1 MRLQEK
7 FASMKAWL
15 EKQPKT
21 FKQGMS
27 AFLVLVLVFGMI
39 SAARANGACAV
50 EVDGQ
55 IVAVVKNKAVA
66 EAVVNSLVKE
76 QQDKVPNVKSLQ
88 KITYKKTGSQTDL
101 VSEEELKQLLAQRL
115 TFEATAAGIEVN
127 GSLKVAVKDKATA
140 ETVLE
145 KLKQSFQ
152 VGSDFKVDFQEKVA
166 VVEVPVKAERV
177 LSPEAAL
184 NRLKGESD
192 TPRYYTVKEGD
203 TLWDIALACKVSPDD
218 LLANNPG
225 FEPEKMQIGQKIK
238 MVGVPEP
245 IINVVAV
252 AEKTVK
258 EDIVLAQQVRKNST
272 LPFGR
277 TKVIQKGEIGQ
288 KEVTYKI
295 IAVNGLETERT
306 ILSEKILKEA
316 KPQIIE
322 RSAQTMVASRGYRP
336 GGAILSP
343 FGMRNGRMHTGID
356 LGRPYGSPVGA
367 YNSGRVIRAGW
378 YGGYGKCVD
387 ISHGNG
393 IVTRYAHLSTINVSV
408 GQSVERGQSIGRI
421 GSTGRSSGPHL
432 HFEVIVNGVPRN
444 PIGYI

>member
-1 MRLQEK
+1 MQLQEK
-7 FASMKAWL
+7 LASLKVWL
-15 EKQPKT
+15 AKQPKA
-21 FKQGMS
+21 FQQGMG
-27 AFLVLVLVFGMI
+27 ALLVAVLVFGVVF
-39 SAARANGACAV
+39 AARANGACAV
-50 EVDGQ
+50 AVDGQ
-55 IVAVVKNKAVA
+55 VVAVVKNKAVA

-76 QQDKVPNVKSLQ
+76 HQEKAANVKPLQ
-88 KITYKKTGSQTDL
+88 KITYKTTDAKTDL

-115 TFEATAAGIEVN
+115 TFEATAAGIQVN
-127 GSLKVAVKDKATA
+127 GSLKAAVKDKATA
-140 ETVLE
+140 EKVLE
-145 KLKQSFQ
+145 KLKQSYQ
-152 VGSDFKVDFQEKVA
+152 VGPDYKVDFQEKVA
-166 VVEVPVKAERV
+166 VVDVPVQADKV

-184 NRLKGESD
+184 KRLKGESD

-203 TLWDIALACKVSPDD
+203 TLWDIAMACKVSPDD

-258 EDIVLAQQVRKNST
+258 EEIVLAQQVRKNPK
-272 LPFGR
+272 LPFGK
-277 TKVIQKGEIGQ
+277 TKVIQKGETGL
-288 KEVTYKI
+288 KEVTYQI
-295 IAVNGLETERT
+295 IAVNGLETERK
-306 ILSEKILKEA
+306 ILSEKVLKEA

-322 RSAQTMVASRGYRP
+322 RSAQTMVASRGFRP

-343 FGMRNGRMHTGID
+343 FGMRNGRMHTGVD
-356 LGRPYGSPVGA
+356 LARPYGSPVGA
-367 YNSGRVIRAGW
+367 YNAGRVIRAGW

-393 IVTRYAHLSTINVSV
+393 IVTRYAHLSSINVSV
-408 GQSVERGQSIGRI
+408 GQTVERGQNIGRV

>member
-7 FASMKAWL
+7 IAPVKAWL
-15 EKQPKT
+15 EKQPKS

-27 AFLVLVLVFGMI
+27 AFLAVVMVFGII

-55 IVAVVKNKAVA
+55 VVAVVKNKAVA
-66 EAVVNSLVKE
+66 EAVVSSLVKE
-76 QQDKVPNVKSLQ
+76 QQEKVSNVKSLQ
-88 KITYKKTGSQTDL
+88 KITYTTTGEKTDII
-101 VSEEELKQLLAQRL
+101 SEEELKQLLAQRL

-127 GSLKVAVKDKATA
+127 GSLKAAVKDKATA
-140 ETVLE
+140 EEVLK
-145 KLKQSFQ
+145 KLKQSYQ
-152 VGSDFKVDFQEKVA
+152 TGPEFKVEFQEKVA
-166 VVEVPVKAERV
+166 VVDVPVRADRV
-177 LSPEAAL
+177 LPPQVAL

-192 TPRYYTVKEGD
+192 TPRYYTVKDGD
-203 TLWDIALACKVSPDD
+203 TLWDIAIACKVSPDD

-225 FEPEKMQIGQKIK
+225 FEPETMQIGQKIK
-238 MVGVPEP
+238 MVGVPDP
-245 IINVVAV
+245 IINVMAV

-258 EDIVLAQQVRKNST
+258 EEIVLAQQVKKNPK
-272 LPFGR
+272 LPFGK
-277 TKVIQKGEIGQ
+277 TKVIQKGETGE
-288 KEVTYKI
+288 KEVTYRI
-295 IAVNGLETERT
+295 IAVNGLETERQV
-306 ILSEKILKEA
+306 LQEKILKEA

-367 YNSGRVIRAGW
+367 YNSGRVVRAGW

-387 ISHGNG
+387 INHGNG

-408 GQSVERGQSIGRI
+408 GQSVDRGQNIGRI